1 MMLLGFIGSRFCEA
15 GMREL
20 AVQID
25 VVAEGSME
33 KVIGGN
39 HYNRAV
45 RRHKTVYE
53 ELMRVVIQMSQTP
66 VCSTKRNI
74 KLDIGP
80 NEFERVICIAMNF
93 PSERANLMSMY
104 WTSRRRAQT

>member
-1 MMLLGFIGSRFCEA
+1 
-15 GMREL
+15 
-20 AVQID
+20 
-25 VVAEGSME
+25 ME

-45 RRHKTVYE
+45 RRHKIVYE

-80 NEFERVICIAMNF
+80 NEFERVICITMNF

-104 WTSRRRAQT
+104 WKSRRRAQT

>member
-1 MMLLGFIGSRFCEA
+1 
-15 GMREL
+15 
-20 AVQID
+20 
-25 VVAEGSME
+25 ME

-45 RRHKTVYE
+45 GRHKIVYE
-53 ELMRVVIQMSQTP
+53 ELMRVVTQMSQTP
-66 VCSTKRNI
+66 VSSRKRNI
-74 KLDIGP
+74 KLNIRP
-80 NEFERVICIAMNF
+80 NEFERVICITINF